1 MTTPAA
7 DRPQLRPLAVG
18 EILDVSI
25 KIFVSHWRTLLTAA
39 LVVVV
44 PVQIVITILTAD
56 YTVQSF
62 DLGTDTSQTPEETL
76 EEINEYLGGLVI
88 SGVLQMLA
96 VVLASAACF
105 RAIAQAYL
113 GEQVQ
118 WRSSLAYALRR
129 TPQLL
134 LITLL
139 YLVGCL
145 VATIFF
151 IAPGVWLYIAWA
163 FAVPVLLVE
172 GIGGRR
178 SLGRSFALVKGRWWR
193 TFGVLILGLVL
204 ALIVSTVIQG
214 VFFIGMFAGSDNDL
228 LVLFL
233 SAIAGIAGLAITTPF
248 QAALLAVVYFD
259 LRVRKEGFDLQLLA
273 ERIGGSVPAGGGGL
287 APTGPAP
294 GTVPPPVAPPPATPG
309 ASGQHW
315 PSPQPPT
322 PPPPLREERAAPQR
336 LWTPAP
342 PPPGW
347 PAPPANGAERGEE
360 PEEGGPPDDPP
371 RLPGVPNE

>member
-1 MTTPAA
+1 MTTPAE
-7 DRPQLRPLAVG
+7 DRPRLRPLAVG

-62 DLGTDTSQTPEETL
+62 DLTDTSQTPEQTL

-88 SGVLQMLA
+88 SAVLQMLA

-113 GEQVQ
+113 GEEVQ

-139 YLVGCL
+139 YMLGCL
-145 VATIFF
+145 VATLFF

-178 SLGRSFALVKGRWWR
+178 SLGRSFGLVKGRWWR
-193 TFGVLILGLVL
+193 TFGVLVLGLVL
-204 ALIVSTVIQG
+204 ALVVSTVIQG
-214 VFFIGMFAGSDNDL
+214 VFLVGMFAGSDNDL

-233 SAIAGIAGLAITTPF
+233 SAIAGVAGLAITTPF

-273 ERIGGSVPAGGGGL
+273 ERIGGTVPAGGGGL

-294 GTVPPPVAPPPATPG
+294 GTVPPPVATPPPATQG
-309 ASGQHW
+309 ATAQHW
-315 PSPQPPT
+315 PSPQPPA
-322 PPPPLREERAAPQR
+322 PPPREPERAPPPR
-336 LWTPAP
+336 LWAPAP

-347 PAPPANGAERGEE
+347 PAPVPNGTGSREE
-360 PEEGGPPDDPP
+360 PEEGGPPDDLP
-371 RLPGVPNE
+371 RQPGVPNE